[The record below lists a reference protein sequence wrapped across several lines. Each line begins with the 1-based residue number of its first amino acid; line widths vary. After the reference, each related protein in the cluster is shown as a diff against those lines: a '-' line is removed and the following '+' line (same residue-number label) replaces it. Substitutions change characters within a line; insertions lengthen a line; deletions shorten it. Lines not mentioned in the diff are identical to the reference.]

1 MRLTSLLFLS
11 IIALFLFQSCGG
23 GTDQQTSDMS
33 QFEFNPDNGGITL
46 PDGFSAVVVTD
57 SIGRARHITV
67 DEDGDIYVAL
77 REDHNGYGI
86 AALRD
91 TTGNGIADIKEYF
104 GDYVGTGIQLHHGY
118 LYFGSDTSVVRYSME
133 DADLVPSSEPE
144 TIVSGFPVQNQHAV
158 KPFTFDETGHIY
170 VNVGGPSNACQ
181 EDMRT
186 PGSPGMEPCPQLE
199 RQGGVWR
206 FDANSTGQ
214 SQQEDGMRY
223 TTGIRNAVA
232 LDWNTNADQL
242 YVVQH
247 GRDQLNTLWPD
258 LYTAEENAQLPA
270 EEFFKVEEGDHFGW
284 PFTYY
289 DQIKDEK
296 MLSPEYGGD
305 GETPAP
311 EGEYEDP
318 IMAFPG
324 HWAPNDLIFYYGS
337 QFPSKYM
344 NGAFIAFH
352 GSWNRAPFPQQGY
365 NVVFVPFE
373 GADHSG
379 DWELFANNFA
389 GADSLMSPGQ
399 AEYRP
404 MGLAEGPQGSLF
416 IIDSV
421 QGRLWRVF
429 YTGNL

>member
-1 MRLTSLLFLS
+1 
-11 IIALFLFQSCGG
+11 
-23 GTDQQTSDMS
+23 
-33 QFEFNPDNGGITL
+33 
-46 PDGFSAVVVTD
+46 
-57 SIGRARHITV
+57 
-67 DEDGDIYVAL
+67 
-77 REDHNGYGI
+77 
-86 AALRD
+86 
-91 TTGNGIADIKEYF
+91 
-104 GDYVGTGIQLHHGY
+104 
-118 LYFGSDTSVVRYSME
+118 
-133 DADLVPSSEPE
+133 
-144 TIVSGFPVQNQHAV
+144 
-158 KPFTFDETGHIY
+158 
-170 VNVGGPSNACQ
+170 
-181 EDMRT
+181 
-186 PGSPGMEPCPQLE
+186 MEPCPQLE

-206 FDANSTGQ
+206 FDANTTGQ
-214 SQQEDGMRY
+214 TQQEDGMRY

-258 LYTAEENAQLPA
+258 LYTDEENAQLPA

-337 QFPSKYM
+337 QFPSKYLK
-344 NGAFIAFH
+344 GAFIAFH

-373 GADHSG
+373 GADPSG